1 MGDSFYDQLTEDGA
15 FLRAERRLDTESVDK
30 IILQLNRIYP
40 QILTD
45 KEATKFR
52 KLDVPTGVRL
62 GELLVHLQAKGEEA
76 CREFYRALHLHVEDV
91 YYSLPTR
98 LRLRDS
104 ADPFT
109 YPTSAYKQRHVMNDK
124 GPLFFLGCFSL
135 ALGMAVVYYYGEDRM
150 TGGSRALGMAAL
162 GLKRKAREVLVWY
175 TEESLMK

>member
-1 MGDSFYDQLTEDGA
+1 MGDSFHDQLMEDAA
-15 FLRAERRLDTESVDK
+15 FLRAERKLDTELVDK

-52 KLDVPTGVRL
+52 KLDVPTCVRL
-62 GELLVHLQAKGEEA
+62 SELVTHLQAKGEEA

-104 ADPFT
+104 VDPLT
-109 YPTSAYKQRHVMNDK
+109 YPSAFKERHVMNDK
-124 GPLFFLGCFSL
+124 GPLFFMGCFGVAVGV
-135 ALGMAVVYYYGEDRM
+135 ALVYYLGEAKV
-150 TGGSRALGMAAL
+150 TGGSGALGMAAL